1 MGAILADGKFML
13 FEETFRFQLV
23 NIGPGNGL
31 ALSRHQAN
39 AWTNDYPVYW
49 RHILG
54 HNEFKK
60 HFSKIALRKSSPS
73 IDRLR

>member
-1 MGAILADGKFML
+1 MINITCTLRDLHIMAAILADGKFML

-39 AWTNDYPVYW
+39 A
-49 RHILG
+49 
-54 HNEFKK
+54 
-60 HFSKIALRKSSPS
+60 
-73 IDRLR
+73 